1 MVYLTNPGDIKIEVR
16 NAMGALVKT
25 QTHSNLYKGNHELTI
40 SANGLSTGVYTYTL
54 IAGGSSVSKTMM
66 VK

>member
-1 MVYLTNPGDIKIEVR
+1 
-16 NAMGALVKT
+16 MGALVKT
-25 QTHSNLYKGNHELTI
+25 QTHSNLFKGNHELTI
-40 SANGLSTGVYTYTL
+40 SADGLSTGVYTYTL